1 MFRFT
6 LRQLLYFRV
15 VADQGGIAQAARQ
28 LNVAQPSVAQAL
40 EKLEDLTGLVLLER
54 HHARGVSLTAQGRHF
69 LAQAESLLDHAE
81 QVVREAAAL
90 AAEEA
95 GEIRL
100 GCFPTIAAFYL
111 PGLIRSHRKAY
122 PGTRITAEETTMD
135 LLASRTRAGSLDL
148 CLTYDIAD
156 TLEGLDVHRL
166 LAVAPRVLL
175 PCRHPKARACSVR
188 LSELADEPY
197 VMFDA
202 PGSREYFTGLLD
214 DAGLSPEIAY
224 ASQSLEGVRSAVG
237 AGFGFS
243 VAALLPGQNKTYE
256 GNGISVVA
264 LKGQIRSLDIVL
276 ASRRTGRE
284 NTLVTRFADH
294 ARQYMSTV
302 D

>member
-6 LRQLLYFRV
+6 LKQLLYFRV

-28 LNVAQPSVAQAL
+28 LNVAQPSIAQAL

-122 PGTRITAEETTMD
+122 AGTRITAEETTMD
-135 LLASRTRAGSLDL
+135 LLASRTRSRQPGSLSDL
-148 CLTYDIAD
+148 R
-156 TLEGLDVHRL
+156 HRGHARGPQRSSPARGRAARPS
-166 LAVAPRVLL
+166 AV
-175 PCRHPKARACSVR
+175 S
-188 LSELADEPY
+188 
-197 VMFDA
+197 
-202 PGSREYFTGLLD
+202 
-214 DAGLSPEIAY
+214 
-224 ASQSLEGVRSAVG
+224 ASQG
-237 AGFGFS
+237 ASGLRPPQRAG
-243 VAALLPGQNKTYE
+243 G
-256 GNGISVVA
+256 
-264 LKGQIRSLDIVL
+264 
-276 ASRRTGRE
+276 
-284 NTLVTRFADH
+284 
-294 ARQYMSTV
+294 
-302 D
+302 